1 MIKTLKH
8 AYEVKTHFSGK
19 FASIPFKVKK
29 LVSSLGDAA
38 NEEFE
43 AYQALL
49 DSQFMLMALNDVK
62 TYFSKGTCNTG
73 CTQLDHAATLEGLVA
88 HQV

>member
-1 MIKTLKH
+1 MVKTLKH
-8 AYEVKTHFSGK
+8 ASEDKTHFSGK

-43 AYQALL
+43 AHQVLL
-49 DSQFMLMALNDVK
+49 DNQSMLMGVNDAN
-62 TYFSKGTCNTG
+62 TSFSKGTCNIG
-73 CTQLDHAATLEGLVA
+73 RTQLDHATTLEGLVA